1 MILRF
6 ENDFLN
12 YENGFNGGGQC
23 ALTWNYVTE
32 FQDSA
37 QRTCKFVLALGSW
50 FPSTRR
56 YLCIS
61 QELLVDL
68 TLDHVFLSVTFFRF
82 IIKFWSF
89 ETLIKI

>member
-37 QRTCKFVLALGSW
+37 ENL
-50 FPSTRR
+50 
-56 YLCIS
+56 
-61 QELLVDL
+61 
-68 TLDHVFLSVTFFRF
+68 
-82 IIKFWSF
+82 
-89 ETLIKI
+89 